1 MGNCAEVHAGSSL
14 LDKGEEI
21 MIRGVKFVGVPVKD
35 QDAALK
41 FWTEKVGLKI
51 ATDQEMGPGQRWI
64 ELSIPGAET
73 GLALF
78 TPEGHED
85 RIGTF
90 QSVSF
95 WCDDVVTT
103 AKALESR
110 GVKFVKPPKKEEW
123 GTAAIFADADGNKFV
138 LSSR

>member
-1 MGNCAEVHAGSSL
+1 
-14 LDKGEEI
+14 
-21 MIRGVKFVGVPVKD
+21 MIRGVKFVGIPVKN

-78 TPEGHED
+78 TPEGMKIASE
-85 RIGTF
+85 RFSPSASGA
-90 QSVSF
+90 
-95 WCDDVVTT
+95 TT
-103 AKALESR
+103 WWRRRRRWSR
-110 GVKFVKPPKKEEW
+110 VE
-123 GTAAIFADADGNKFV
+123 
-138 LSSR
+138 

>member
-1 MGNCAEVHAGSSL
+1 
-14 LDKGEEI
+14 
-21 MIRGVKFVGVPVKD
+21 MIRGVKFVGIPVKD

-41 FWTEKVGLKI
+41 FWTEKVGLKV

-64 ELSIPGAET
+64 ELSVPGAET

-90 QSVSF
+90 QSISF
-95 WCDDVVTT
+95 WCDDVVAT
-103 AKALESR
+103 AKTLESR
-110 GVKFVKPPKKEEW
+110 GVKFAKPPKKESW
-123 GTAAIFADADGNKFV
+123 GTSAIFADADANKFV

>member
-1 MGNCAEVHAGSSL
+1 
-14 LDKGEEI
+14 
-21 MIRGVKFVGVPVKD
+21 MIRGMKFVGIPVKN

-41 FWTEKVGLKI
+41 FWTEQVGLKI

-90 QSVSF
+90 QSISF
-95 WCDDVVTT
+95 WCDDVVAT
-103 AKALESR
+103 AKALEAR
-110 GVKFVKPPKKEEW
+110 GVKFVKPPTKEEW
-123 GTAAIFADADGNKFV
+123 GTAAIFADADENKFV